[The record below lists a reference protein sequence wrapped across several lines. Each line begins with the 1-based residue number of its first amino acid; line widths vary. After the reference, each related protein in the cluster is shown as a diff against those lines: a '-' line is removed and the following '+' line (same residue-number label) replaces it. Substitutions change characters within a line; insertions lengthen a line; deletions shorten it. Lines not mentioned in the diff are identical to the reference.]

1 LHSNYCSIAAR
12 RGRELWLLVFRAER
26 EARSRSER
34 TVRRARPMRR
44 QEATQNDV
52 RPQGVGPVSSRRVAN
67 AATPAEVGANAAMR
81 AEELRAH
88 LETLNAELARL
99 KAEMVSKPRG
109 TPARMRY
116 RNRAKQVM
124 AQKKDME
131 KRVESALNLSYSM
144 TVVDDIQASQ
154 RQALMFQ
161 SIRNELGMPPDH
173 GPSGD
178 HYSPNDLGDVVQQS
192 NNMAAI
198 LGAPLDGEFDESE
211 LEAELDRELEDEYG
225 NRDALPTSAVDSS
238 TDALLND
245 AFSNVRAVQ
254 GYHGRTGPVP
264 SATTR
269 SESHPFSSQT
279 PSDSQQ

>member
-1 LHSNYCSIAAR
+1 
-12 RGRELWLLVFRAER
+12 
-26 EARSRSER
+26 
-34 TVRRARPMRR
+34 MRR

-52 RPQGVGPVSSRRVAN
+52 RPQGVGPVSSRRVEN
-67 AATPAEVGANAAMR
+67 AATPAEVAANAAMR

-99 KAEMVSKPRG
+99 KAEMVAKPRG

-131 KRVESALNLSYSM
+131 KRVESALNLSYNM
-144 TVVDDIQASQ
+144 TVVDDIHASQ

-161 SIRNELGMPPDH
+161 SIRNELGMSPDH

-178 HYSPNDLGDVVQQS
+178 RYSPNDLGDVVQQS
-192 NNMAAI
+192 NDMAAI

-211 LEAELDRELEDEYG
+211 LEAELDRELEDEFG
-225 NRDALPTSAVDSS
+225 NRDALRTRAVDSS

-254 GYHGRTGPVP
+254 GYHGPTGPVP
-264 SATTR
+264 SATSR
-269 SESHPFSSQT
+269 SESHPFSSQR